1 MRNKNYRLTLELSKL
16 SIATF
21 TIIKSSIMH
30 FFQLKKKRKRTNIHF
45 QTRNLHQ
52 KEIKFARTPSKY
64 PFILFPNFPTFILI
78 QTLFSPLRKPSPS
91 HNRYPRPI
99 QSFHEES
106 IADIQY
112 PTSIPNFPPRMS
124 IPYIERGERGGS
136 RSRKPYSTCDLTR
149 NDGWEYIETTRRFRS
164 DAVSRCWYLDS
175 PWLESISRINSA
187 N

>member
-30 FFQLKKKRKRTNIHF
+30 FFQLKKKKKTH
-45 QTRNLHQ
+45 
-52 KEIKFARTPSKY
+52 KY
-64 PFILFPNFPTFILI
+64 PFSNSELASKRDKIRPNPFEIPFHPVSKFPDIYPNPNALLT
-78 QTLFSPLRKPSPS
+78 LRKPSPS

-124 IPYIERGERGGS
+124 IPYIERGEGGGS